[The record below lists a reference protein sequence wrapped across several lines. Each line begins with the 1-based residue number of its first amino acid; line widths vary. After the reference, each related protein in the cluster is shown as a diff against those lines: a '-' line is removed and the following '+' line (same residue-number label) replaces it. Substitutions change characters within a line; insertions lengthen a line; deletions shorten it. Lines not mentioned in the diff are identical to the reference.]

1 MNKKRKMIRVRE
13 EKEIGRERQRERR
26 ELRKKKEEEIIE
38 RIRKK

>member
-1 MNKKRKMIRVRE
+1 MIGVRE

-26 ELRKKKEEEIIE
+26 ELRKKKGEEIIE